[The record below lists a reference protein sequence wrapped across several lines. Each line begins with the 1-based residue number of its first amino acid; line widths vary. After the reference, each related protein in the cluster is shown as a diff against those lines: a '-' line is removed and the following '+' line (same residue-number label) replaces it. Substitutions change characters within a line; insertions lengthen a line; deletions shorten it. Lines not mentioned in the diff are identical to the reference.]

1 MTPKRRPIGEWDER
15 HELPE
20 AVGKGPEGGGAA
32 SWVLVGT
39 SLLILSLNSYDAAG
53 VHVGAA
59 FKKTVKKGSEKEVQR
74 TPD

>member
-1 MTPKRRPIGEWDER
+1 MGNGMRDMNCPRRSEKVWKRW
-15 HELPE
+15 
-20 AVGKGPEGGGAA
+20 AA
-32 SWVLVGT
+32 SWVLLST
-39 SLLILSLNSYDAAG
+39 SLLILSPDSYDAAG